1 MIKDWSSEYVLP
13 PHEGPDFF
21 FHLVPFEVYDSSTDR
36 SGYYDPRGLQHFGGG
51 APFLFIPHQVY
62 IKLNR
67 TCLFFK
73 KLEIGDFWLLTIFR
87 KRLDGMKIT
96 QYEENDLVY
105 HHLWGGLAREAYRL
119 DKAWKCSEHLLHING

>member
-13 PHEGPDFF
+13 AHEGPDFF
-21 FHLVPFEVYDSSTDR
+21 FHLAPFDIYDSSTDR

-51 APFLFIPHQVY
+51 APFIHTTPSLHQ
-62 IKLNR
+62 IEQSLP
-67 TCLFFK
+67 FFQ
-73 KLEIGDFWLLTIFR
+73 KLETGDFWLLTIFR

-96 QYEENDLVY
+96 QHMENDLVY